1 MRLEKKVDRYIRFAL
16 SDLEI
21 ADLPTGAR
29 MRWVNQLAEKLER
42 IAKSDMPIAQLEEI
56 CDRIVE
62 KSIKELKK

>member
-42 IAKSDMPIAQLEEI
+42 IAKSDMPIP
-56 CDRIVE
+56 
-62 KSIKELKK
+62 